1 VAHVSSQETTK
12 FWKQLR
18 EDTIDKFSTDG
29 LPKSIELPALPH
41 AVMEFVEKS
50 ADPNFDVAVLAAVV
64 EKDSALTVELL
75 RYVNSASFSM
85 RGKANNVKDAI
96 LQIGVTNAKNHL
108 IAAGMQAASRAV
120 HSRLINQRNFWNEC
134 LQKALFARE
143 VARRMKLNPGLAFLG
158 GLLQDYLLP
167 VLTNH
172 YDDQYVKYMSE
183 EARDGRSLADW
194 EQEHFGWSHAT
205 AGAYLAAQWSFPD
218 DILCALWYHHSLQEV
233 LQGSGEAMFQL
244 FPIALA
250 GMLPD
255 QLRQL
260 PDGLA
265 EIIRVDDQCKA
276 LQVDEVCVVVDEQQ
290 MELADGYDIPNHLT
304 KLLEATRNITGQL
317 ATLKPSA
324 G

>member
-1 VAHVSSQETTK
+1 VGNQDATQ
-12 FWKQLR
+12 FWQTLR
-18 EDTIDKFSTDG
+18 EKTLGSLSIND

-75 RYVNSASFSM
+75 KYVNSASFSS
-85 RGKANNVKDAI
+85 RGKTSNVKDAI
-96 LQIGVTNAKNHL
+96 MQIGVTNAKNHL
-108 IAAGMQAASRAV
+108 IAAGMKAASRAV
-120 HSRLINQRNFWNEC
+120 HSRLINQRNFWNES

-143 VARRMKLNPGLAFLG
+143 VARRMKLNQGLAFLG

-172 YDDQYVKYMSE
+172 YDSDYVQYLSTD
-183 EARDGRSLADW
+183 ARDGRSLADW
-194 EQEHFGWSHAT
+194 EQERFGWNHAS

-218 DILCALWYHHSLQEV
+218 DILCAVWHHHSLQDI
-233 LQGSGEAMFQL
+233 LLGAGDATFQL

-250 GMLPD
+250 AMLPD

-265 EIIRVDDQCKA
+265 EVIRVDDQCKA
-276 LQVDEVCVVVDEQQ
+276 LQVEEVCDVVDAQQ
-290 MELADGYDIPNHLT
+290 MELADGYDIPHHLSN
-304 KLLEATRNITGQL
+304 LLQATRNITGQVANPN
-317 ATLKPSA
+317 AT